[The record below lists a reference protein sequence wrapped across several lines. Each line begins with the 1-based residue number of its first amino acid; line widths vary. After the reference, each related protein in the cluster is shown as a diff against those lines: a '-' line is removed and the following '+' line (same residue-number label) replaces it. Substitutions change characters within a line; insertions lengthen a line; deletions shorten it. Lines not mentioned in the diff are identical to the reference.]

1 MKHQSNKRLL
11 RKGPFIVL
19 ALFVLLI
26 FIGGQVLLFLPITE
40 YQTTTLL
47 KSKIEN
53 HIQPLSFIGF
63 LPAKTLLS
71 LPLKEIIGESYQFK
85 KIERLGLFRWKIQIT
100 EPTSVFFVS
109 INNYLYPC
117 DRNGTILTIP
127 NVTGSLA
134 QGNEDILYSITIAR
148 PQIKEFDESN
158 PAVSSFD
165 FTDIYNIEV
174 QPFIEYIVQSS
185 SHLGPQISDIV
196 YTVETGIEFT
206 KSSTAGHSIQ
216 CIFGKEKSYSN
227 LEKKLSTTE
236 KYLKKQ
242 NTYKEFNCI
251 DLRFRR
257 QAVCSNTEKPP
268 SEEQEKLSSKDVTKE
283 KEATDTQED

>member
-1 MKHQSNKRLL
+1 MKQQSNKRLL
-11 RKGPFIVL
+11 RKGPFIVI

-26 FIGGQVLLFLPITE
+26 FASGQVLLFLPITE
-40 YQTTTLL
+40 YQTTPLL

-71 LPLKEIIGESYQFK
+71 LPMKEIVGESYQFK

-127 NVTGSLA
+127 NVTGSLV
-134 QGNEDILYSITIAR
+134 QGNEDILYTITIAR
-148 PQIKEFDESN
+148 PQIKEFNEGN
-158 PAVSSFD
+158 PTDSSFD
-165 FTDIYNIEV
+165 FTEIYNTEL
-174 QPFIEYIVQSS
+174 QPFVEYIVQSS
-185 SHLGPQISDIV
+185 SHLGPQISDIL
-196 YTVETGIEFT
+196 YTVENGIEFT
-206 KSSTAGHSIQ
+206 KISTAGHTIQ
-216 CIFGKEKSYSN
+216 CIFGNEKSYSS
-227 LEKKLSTTE
+227 LEKKLDATE

-242 NTYKEFNCI
+242 NTYEDFNCI

-257 QAVCSNTEKPP
+257 QAVCSNIEEP
-268 SEEQEKLSSKDVTKE
+268 SS
-283 KEATDTQED
+283 